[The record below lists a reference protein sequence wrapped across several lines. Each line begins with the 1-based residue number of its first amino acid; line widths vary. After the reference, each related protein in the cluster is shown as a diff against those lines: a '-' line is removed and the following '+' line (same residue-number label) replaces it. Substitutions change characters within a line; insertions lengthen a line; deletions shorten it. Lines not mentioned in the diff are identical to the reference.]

1 MYLPGPLTSVSSDE
15 ALRSSEWTT
24 SLIPSPLQAP
34 SSELMTLQN
43 WISHLKMISTY
54 HLHNIRNFSGAVEK
68 YAYSFMCF
76 ASDEKPDG
84 TDSSSRLAF
93 DNPKK
98 LNSFYGHHLNDRTY
112 VIDIGCRNGRK
123 LSSEKKNNTRRK
135 GMWYLYL
142 LFHYL
147 VGIWTYNHHFGKRY
161 RCLH

>member
-1 MYLPGPLTSVSSDE
+1 MYLPGPLTSVFSDE
-15 ALRSSEWTT
+15 ALMSSEWTS
-24 SLIPSPLQAP
+24 SLLPSPLQAT
-34 SSELMTLQN
+34 SSELVTLQN
-43 WISHLKMISTY
+43 WFSHLKMISTY
-54 HLHNIRNFSGAVEK
+54 HLHNIQNFSGAMEK

-76 ASDEKPDG
+76 ASDEKPNG

-123 LSSEKKNNTRRK
+123 LSSEKNNTRRK

-142 LFHYL
+142 LFPYL
-147 VGIWTYNHHFGKRY
+147 AGI
-161 RCLH
+161 